1 VRNKGGGTEEHRGVE
16 VRNKGGGSEE
26 HAHPGK
32 PYFMRVSGLAKNP
45 ILSKTVQD
53 CLRTEAA
60 AACLDD
66 SGLASKI
73 EREAR
78 NLQTGRTERPSAAR
92 SFILYEAEGASMRGW
107 SLRHKGWGEFE
118 TQAPPASPYIMRV
131 SGLAKNPILYKPAAE
146 GTQTKGGEIVICS
159 ITDSTRRS
167 PC

>member
-1 VRNKGGGTEEHRGVE
+1 MRHKKGGFET
-16 VRNKGGGSEE
+16 
-26 HAHPGK
+26 HAHPAK

-78 NLQTGRTERPSAAR
+78 NLQTST
-92 SFILYEAEGASMRGW
+92 LYAAEGA
-107 SLRHKGWGEFE
+107 
-118 TQAPPASPYIMRV
+118 
-131 SGLAKNPILYKPAAE
+131 
-146 GTQTKGGEIVICS
+146 QTKGGEIVICS